1 MQGVTLLQFAVMLG
15 AFLNEP
21 VMVDEDGSM
30 IDIFDIELHGTYD
43 NADALIP
50 ALRDQLGLELTKSA

>member
-1 MQGVTLLQFAVMLG
+1 
-15 AFLNEP
+15 
-21 VMVDEDGSM
+21 MVDEDGSM